1 MKRWSLGTELRL
13 WSALL
18 VAAILLVVGS
28 GVAIYQQHQE
38 MSELDHQLQ
47 LIGDHFLAVYRKN
60 GADPAWVTPEAVENT
75 IAETSGSEWFIEVV
89 DAAGK
94 PLYRS
99 HSLAGLSFSG
109 VLPGLSDFDLGES
122 GIRVGVF
129 SDQGVTL
136 RLGIDLDDLNELSS
150 SLLIAVA
157 IVFPGILAI
166 IYFGARWLAA
176 RALAPVR
183 VLTDAAE
190 RVSARNP
197 GERLPVLPPADEL
210 ARLATVLNA
219 TFDRLAAAFNQAT
232 RFSADASHEF
242 QTPIAIARSGLERL
256 LASPSLVPSD
266 RADAVEALDQLRRIT
281 HITRTLLVLSRADAG
296 QLGLQP
302 VAGHLVE
309 LVTACGEDARV
320 LADTRLIS
328 VSIECQT
335 SDGACFDRE
344 GTTIILQNLLE
355 NAVKYNIEGGRIIV
369 RVTESNGFCWVE
381 IANTGPSI
389 PASHRPRVF
398 DRFFRAADV
407 SSITGHG
414 LGLSIAR
421 ELARAQ
427 GGDVVL
433 HEDQGSLTVFILA
446 LPSVSDGN
454 GNRKREETPRVT
466 SHDMSDK
473 SPSFSPSPL
482 PMVSL
487 TSKKQTI

>member
-1 MKRWSLGTELRL
+1 MKRWSLRTELRL

-18 VAAILLVVGS
+18 VAAILVVVGS

-38 MSELDHQLQ
+38 MSELDHQLR

-60 GADPAWVTPEAVENT
+60 GANPAWVTPDTVENT
-75 IAETSGSEWFIEVV
+75 IAETSGNEWFIEVV
-89 DAAGK
+89 DAAEK

-99 HSLAGLSFSG
+99 HSLANLSFSG
-109 VLPGLSDFDLGES
+109 VRPGLSDFNLGES

-150 SLLIAVA
+150 SLLIAVV
-157 IVFPGILAI
+157 IVSPGILAI

-176 RALAPVR
+176 RALAPVS

-197 GERLPVLPPADEL
+197 EERLPVLPPADEL
-210 ARLATVLNA
+210 ARLANVLNA
-219 TFDRLAAAFNQAT
+219 TFDRLAVAFNQAT

-256 LASPSLVPSD
+256 LTSPSLAPSH

-328 VSIECQT
+328 LSIECQT
-335 SDGACFDRE
+335 SAGVCFDRE

-369 RVTESNGFCWVE
+369 RVTERDCFCRVE

-389 PASHRPRVF
+389 ATNHRSRVF

-407 SSITGHG
+407 SSVTGHG

-433 HEDQGSLTVFILA
+433 HGDRGPLTIFVLT
-446 LPSVSDGN
+446 LPCVSDGN
-454 GNRKREETPRVT
+454 RNKEREETPRF
-466 SHDMSDK
+466 SNQDLSNKHS
-473 SPSFSPSPL
+473 SFSPSPL
-482 PMVSL
+482 PVNPL
-487 TSKKQTI
+487 TNRKQTI